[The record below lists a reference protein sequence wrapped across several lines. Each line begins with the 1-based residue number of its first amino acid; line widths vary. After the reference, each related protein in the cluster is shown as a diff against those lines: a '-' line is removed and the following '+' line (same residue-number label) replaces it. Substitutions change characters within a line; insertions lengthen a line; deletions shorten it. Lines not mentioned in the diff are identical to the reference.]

1 MYLLQRLWLSKPTP
15 LKLEY
20 DKVISNCPDLVQDQF
35 FVTFLELAYKWRHID
50 IFLVHPVYENIE
62 FEHNEC
68 TWEALRASNPQN
80 AYFWV
85 ISGQI
90 FPNFG
95 NLKPKMPA
103 GRAVE

>member
-1 MYLLQRLWLSKPTP
+1 M
-15 LKLEY
+15 
-20 DKVISNCPDLVQDQF
+20 DQF

-50 IFLVHPVYENIE
+50 IFFVHPVYENIE
-62 FEHNEC
+62 VEHNEC

-90 FPNFG
+90 FSDFG
-95 NLKPKMPA
+95 NLKPKVPA
-103 GRAVE
+103 GIAVE